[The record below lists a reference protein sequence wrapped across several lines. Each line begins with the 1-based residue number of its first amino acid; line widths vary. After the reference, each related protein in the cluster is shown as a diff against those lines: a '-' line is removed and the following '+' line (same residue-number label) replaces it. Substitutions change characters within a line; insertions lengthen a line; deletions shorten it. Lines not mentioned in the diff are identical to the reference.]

1 MRWSR
6 ALAHWLVA
14 ALLAGAYFATRPSG
28 DGAAGAP
35 RDARRAASESP
46 GATAS
51 SAPAPGSAA
60 ESGASA
66 GRDDAT
72 APPAAPDA
80 ANAANAAN
88 TANTASAANAT
99 AGAAGEGAPWPEHP
113 TSIRIESRG
122 LVVACRREAGGA
134 WQVEEPAGKSI
145 TRGLLDAFAEQL
157 GAAREAE
164 RIEGGAAPVPAE
176 FGLDHPAMLI
186 AWTGDGGRRGTLA
199 IGDRTPTGTG
209 AYARC
214 GTAGSVRLVGLS
226 LVYYAELLLS
236 AAR

>member
-14 ALLAGAYFATRPSG
+14 ALLAGAYFATRPPG

-46 GATAS
+46 GAPAS

-60 ESGASA
+60 ESRASA

-80 ANAANAAN
+80 ANAASA
-88 TANTASAANAT
+88 ANTASAANAT

-145 TRGLLDAFAEQL
+145 PRGLLDAFAEQL

-176 FGLDHPAMLI
+176 FGLDHPATLI

>member
-1 MRWSR
+1 MR
-6 ALAHWLVA
+6 V
-14 ALLAGAYFATRPSG
+14 
-28 DGAAGAP
+28 
-35 RDARRAASESP
+35 
-46 GATAS
+46 
-51 SAPAPGSAA
+51 
-60 ESGASA
+60 
-66 GRDDAT
+66 
-72 APPAAPDA
+72 
-80 ANAANAAN
+80 
-88 TANTASAANAT
+88 
-99 AGAAGEGAPWPEHP
+99 

-145 TRGLLDAFAEQL
+145 PRGLLDAFAEQL

-176 FGLDHPAMLI
+176 FGLDHPATLI